1 MAGSAARE
9 AGHRG
14 AAANRDGS
22 LAAGWR
28 APVTGTIVQLK
39 PGGRTG
45 VIREEEDGTQV
56 PFSDTE
62 VLGDFYTL
70 TVGQR
75 VSFDIEITARH
86 SHAVRVLA
94 IPFPAGVA
102 KRPLSPLDVRYVG
115 FEQTGNIRRFHFE
128 SVACGQAS
136 RRYVVSVDL
145 ALLGEYHVGVQEAP
159 ALCLRKLLARL
170 AGSPGTEPD
179 ELNEADLA
187 EFVRLREAAAAERK
201 ARIRT
206 PAPHRRGAPPPPPG
220 PRFPNLR

>member
-9 AGHRG
+9 AGRRG

-22 LAAGWR
+22 LATRGQAL
-28 APVTGTIVQLK
+28 VTGTIVYLT

-45 VIREEEDGTQV
+45 IIREEENGTQV
-56 PFSDTE
+56 PFSDTA

-70 TVGQR
+70 TIGQR
-75 VSFDIEITARH
+75 VSFDIETTARD
-86 SHAVRVLA
+86 SRAVRVLA
-94 IPFPAGVA
+94 IPFRPGLT
-102 KRPLSPLDVRYVG
+102 KRPASPLDLRYVG
-115 FEQTGNIRRFHFE
+115 FEQTGNVRRFHFE
-128 SVACGQAS
+128 SATSGQAS

-145 ALLGEYHVGVQEAP
+145 ALLVEYHVGVQEAP
-159 ALCLRKLLARL
+159 ALCLRKLLDRL
-170 AGSPGTEPD
+170 AGSPETELD
-179 ELNEADLA
+179 QLDEADLG

-220 PRFPNLR
+220 PRLPNHR

>member
-9 AGHRG
+9 ADRRG

-22 LAAGWR
+22 LAVGWQ
-28 APVTGTIVQLK
+28 APVTGTIVYLT

-45 VIREEEDGTQV
+45 IIREEENGTQI
-56 PFSDTE
+56 PFSDTQ

-70 TVGQR
+70 TIGQR
-75 VSFDIEITARH
+75 VSFDIETTARD
-86 SHAVRVLA
+86 SRAVRVLA
-94 IPFPAGVA
+94 IPFRPGLT
-102 KRPLSPLDVRYVG
+102 KRPVSPLDLRYVG

-128 SVACGQAS
+128 SVASGQAA

-145 ALLGEYHVGVQEAP
+145 AVLVEYHVGVQEAP
-159 ALCLRKLLARL
+159 ALCLRKLLDRL

-179 ELNEADLA
+179 ELNESDLA

-201 ARIRT
+201 ARVRA

-220 PRFPNLR
+220 PRPPNHR